1 MYKRLLVATDGSSDS
16 YAAVEH
22 TVALALAH
30 EASVI
35 VLEVIESPDDVYR
48 RASAAGWVPSGTGFL
63 TPENVDTLIAAEHT
77 AARHHTE
84 AIRAELERAG
94 VRAVECQIAAGSPG
108 AEIVRAADESQ
119 CDTIVIA
126 THGRTGLA
134 RLLLGSVADYVA
146 RHART
151 AVILVPTRGRAFRS
165 QADDVGR

>member
-1 MYKRLLVATDGSSDS
+1 VYKRLLLTTDGSSDS

-22 TVALALAH
+22 AAALARAH
-30 EASVI
+30 QASVV
-35 VLEVIESPDDVYR
+35 VLEVIETPDEVYR

-63 TPENVDTLIAAEHT
+63 TPENVDSLVSAERS

-84 AIRAELERAG
+84 SIQAALERAG
-94 VRAVECQIAAGSPG
+94 VDAVECMVTAGSPG
-108 AEIVRAADESQ
+108 AEIVRVADEAQ
-119 CDTIVIA
+119 CDTILIA

-151 AVILVPTRGRAFRS
+151 AVILVPTRSTAAGRPPT
-165 QADDVGR
+165 G